1 MASAFHATGKFTLVE
16 IVQFPEKEQER
27 LVIMIVD
34 DEPAILAVLTEFL
47 SDCGF
52 VPLSAQSGDDARDL
66 ILSGMRVDLV
76 FSDVRMP
83 GSLDGYGLA
92 RWVIA
97 HRPEIPIILVSG
109 DLGKANAATELCGV
123 EMFPKPYE
131 FQAAARK
138 ITETINL
145 HRQRRA

>member
-1 MASAFHATGKFTLVE
+1 MGD
-16 IVQFPEKEQER
+16 IVQFPEAEPSRQA
-27 LVIMIVD
+27 IMVVD

-47 SDCGF
+47 IDSGF
-52 VPLSAQSGDDARDL
+52 APLAATSGDEACDL
-66 ILSGMRVDLV
+66 IKSGIKVDLV

-83 GSLDGYGLA
+83 GNFDGFGLA
-92 RWVIA
+92 RWIIE
-97 HRPEIPIILVSG
+97 HHPEIPVILASG

-123 EMFPKPYE
+123 EVFSKPYD

-145 HRQRRA
+145 HRKRSAYASPAGA